1 MPVEEASSSPRWVGR
16 RPTNGQKAVDDE
28 YRYQAFRSVSEVHVF
43 VLCYDGSSYGSVPED
58 VRKQRPWQGNRRDVE
73 ALKPEYRLALDR
85 DGYVLVKCEHA
96 VFKPEMCSA

>member
-16 RPTNGQKAVDDE
+16 RPTNGQKAVDNE
-28 YRYQAFRSVSEVHVF
+28 YATKPSAPFPRHVF

-58 VRKQRPWQGNRRDVE
+58 VRNQRPWQGNRRDVE

-96 VFKPEMCSA
+96 VFNPEA